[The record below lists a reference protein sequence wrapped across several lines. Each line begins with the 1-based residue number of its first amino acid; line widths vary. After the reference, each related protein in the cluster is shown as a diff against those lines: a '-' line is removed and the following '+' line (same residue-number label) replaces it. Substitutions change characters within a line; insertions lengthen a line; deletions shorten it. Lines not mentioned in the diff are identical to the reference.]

1 MSQLNGLEMP
11 YPADQLPSGIEIL
24 FNGHNVDCWC
34 ILDGKKAEID
44 YYLGLHLDAVI
55 VSPDRLKF
63 VDIYFDKHYVLTVN
77 SDRVATQNKLT
88 DFTENNLWFFHDN
101 QEKFDQAIP
110 KLLLDWELQSN
121 LEKKWKS
128 YQERAAKV
136 AEGHIP
142 F

>member
-1 MSQLNGLEMP
+1 MNQFSEREIPDRDNQTPG
-11 YPADQLPSGIEIL
+11 GIEIL

-77 SDRVATQNKLT
+77 SDRVATQN
-88 DFTENNLWFFHDN
+88 
-101 QEKFDQAIP
+101 
-110 KLLLDWELQSN
+110 N
-121 LEKKWKS
+121 LEAFYRNQGKIFVPNKHNFLNQIPDFLIVWEWS
-128 YQERAAKV
+128 FEEQWRWDEFHQVREKV
-136 AEGHIP
+136 AQGHIP